1 MIDIE
6 TLNKAIALT
15 QNGYVREA
23 EALYLKLLED
33 DSNNYIVL
41 SSLGLFYVNVKDYE
55 KASIYLKKACE
66 INETLGTVSALGFA
80 EFEQKNFEKSAEIL
94 KRALS
99 YGENS
104 DIYNKLILSLF
115 QIKNYKKAV
124 DYSTKM
130 YEKYPE
136 NTDAI
141 SHMVKAL
148 TQSGKLIE
156 AEKLCVGYLR
166 KHLDSASLWFHLGYL
181 KELIY
186 SDDKQACECY
196 KKALELG
203 NNEAY
208 YNIAVS
214 YQKQGFYEKAEGYY
228 EKMLECY
235 PNDIDT
241 LTSLG
246 MCKLAQKQFKE
257 GYELF
262 FQRDK
267 STLDKKTLNP
277 WRVNA
282 TNKIWE
288 DEVVVLCDQG
298 FGDHI
303 QFIRYLPLLRNNV
316 KKLYVASHPSLISIF
331 ASNYADVEF
340 ISYDEINPNM
350 QSVRI
355 TDLAYALDI
364 DFENIPYSDGYLKS
378 ESVNIENHKLKVG
391 LCWEAGNAGIRT
403 MINRTINIKLLEP
416 ILNLENIQIYSFQVK
431 DTLKGNEKY
440 SDKMINLAKD
450 FKNFSDTAAAMKAM
464 DVIISVDTS
473 VAHLS
478 GALGIKTFLLLP
490 YASDWRWFSDTKT
503 TPWYNSVEIFKQI
516 DSISWEKP
524 IEDIVCK
531 LKEYSL

>member
-1 MIDIE
+1 MINVEI
-6 TLNKAIALT
+6 LNKAIALT
-15 QNGYVREA
+15 QKGYTKEA
-23 EALYLKLLED
+23 EALYLELL
-33 DSNNYIVL
+33 SNEPENYLLL
-41 SSLGLFYVNVKDYE
+41 STLGLFYVNVRDFD
-55 KASIYLKKACE
+55 KASEYLKKACS
-66 INETLGTVSALGFA
+66 IKETLGTVSALGFA
-80 EFEQKNFEKSAEIL
+80 EFEKREFEKAAEIL
-94 KRALS
+94 EKALTL
-99 YGENS
+99 GENP

-124 DYSTKM
+124 EYAIKM
-130 YEKYPE
+130 YEKYPN

-148 TQSGKLIE
+148 TQSGKLME

-166 KHLDSASLWFHLGYL
+166 EHPDSASLWFHLGFL

-196 KKALELG
+196 KQALELG

-214 YQKQGFYEKAEGYY
+214 YQKQGDFEKAEEFYN
-228 EKMLECY
+228 KMLELY

-246 MCKLAQKQFKE
+246 MCKLTQKKFKD
-257 GYELF
+257 GYDLF
-262 FQRDK
+262 FLRDK
-267 STLDKKTLNP
+267 SSLDKKTNNP
-277 WRVNA
+277 WRVGDS
-282 TNKIWE
+282 WQ

-303 QFIRYLPLLRNNV
+303 QFIRYLPLLQEKV
-316 KKLYVASHPSLISIF
+316 KKIYVASHPSLTCVF
-331 ASNYADVEF
+331 APNYPDIEF
-340 ISYDEINPNM
+340 ITYDEINPEM

-364 DFENIPYSDGYLKS
+364 DFDSIPFSEGYLKS
-378 ESVNIENHKLKVG
+378 DTANIENKKLKIG

-416 ILNLENIQIYSFQVK
+416 LFNLDNVQFYSFQVR

-440 SDKMINLAKD
+440 ADKMINLASD
-450 FKNFSDTAAAMKAM
+450 FKNFSDTAKAMKAM
-464 DVIISVDTS
+464 DIIISVDTS
-473 VAHLS
+473 VAHLA
-478 GALGIKTFLLLP
+478 GALGIKTFLMLP
-490 YASDWRWFSDTKT
+490 FYNDWRWFNDTER
-503 TPWYNSVEIFKQI
+503 TPWYNSIEIFKQA
-516 DSISWEKP
+516 DPISWEKP
-524 IEDIVCK
+524 IEDIICK
-531 LKEYSL
+531 LKEYSS